1 MHGDE
6 PMLKIGH
13 TASYESSPYA
23 RGWTCSHIYKQIQEH
38 IYPVRTGMNL
48 DGSGKTDGSVHLP
61 RMHGDE
67 PWIGFHPVL
76 LVRSAPYARG
86 WTDETGGDEASKGIR
101 PVYTGIA

>member
-1 MHGDE
+1 MDPPRMYGDE

-67 PWIGFHPVL
+67 PILGIAIPDKTL
-76 LVRSAPYARG
+76 SAPYTRG
-86 WTDETGGDEASKGIR
+86 
-101 PVYTGIA
+101 